1 MGSLVVFGL
10 GLWIIIDNSYANELL
25 GTNLFAG
32 AMYVLTVTA
41 LLSIGTAILG
51 YLGAIREVKGLLLTY
66 FIILFVIFVCML
78 IGAILGFV
86 FREKVSQTMRQE
98 MISSIRMYGNR
109 KYVTWAWDR
118 TQSRLHCCGV
128 DYYRDWKGKVPE
140 SCCQE
145 IYGGQRKPCVSF
157 PNLDNI
163 YNNGCYNV
171 TATVLQKYTAA
182 ISGAGVGLGFIMIFS
197 LVFSCIMFVMIE

>member
-1 MGSLVVFGL
+1 MIVFGL

-32 AMYVLTVTA
+32 AVYVMTVTA
-41 LLSIGTAILG
+41 LLALGTAVLG
-51 YLGAIREVKGLLLTY
+51 YLGAMREVKGLLLTY
-66 FIILFVIFVCML
+66 FIILFIIFVTML

-86 FREKVSQTMRQE
+86 FREKVASTMRQE
-98 MISSIRMYGNR
+98 MISSIRMYGNK
-109 KYVTWAWDR
+109 KYVTQSWDL
-118 TQSRLHCCGV
+118 TQSRLRCCGV

-171 TATVLQKYTAA
+171 TATVLQKYTAI
-182 ISGAGVGLGFIMIFS
+182 ISGAGVGVAFTMIFA
-197 LVFSCIMFVMIE
+197 LIFSCILFVMIE

>member
-1 MGSLVVFGL
+1 MIIFAL
-10 GLWIIIDNSYANELL
+10 GLYIIIDSSYANELL

-32 AMYVLTVTA
+32 AIYVMTVTA
-41 LLSIGTAILG
+41 LLALGTAVLG
-51 YLGAIREVKGLLLTY
+51 YLGAGREVKALLLTY
-66 FIILFVIFVCML
+66 FIIMFVIFVCML

-86 FREKVSQTMRQE
+86 FREKVASTMRQE
-98 MISSIRMYGNR
+98 MISSIRLYGNR
-109 KYVTWAWDR
+109 KYVTQAWDE
-118 TQSRLHCCGV
+118 TQDRLRCCGV

-145 IYGGQRKPCVSF
+145 IYGGQKKPCVSF

-171 TATVLQKYTAA
+171 TATLLQKYTAI
-182 ISGAGVGLGFIMIFS
+182 ISGTGVGVGFVMIFA
-197 LVFSCIMFVMIE
+197 LIFSCILFVMIE